1 MKKWFLL
8 FILSILLNSIS
19 LFSQKFE
26 RTVLPA
32 EFTAPWEIQYGP
44 DHHLWLTDRNGV
56 IARVDT
62 FGNKTIIYQAPDFF
76 WGSEYEYLQSPCQ
89 KFVISGTLGLALDPK
104 FMEDGHSFLY
114 YIYSYNAGT
123 DSMPKT
129 MNKIVQIHWNKE
141 TETAT
146 FVRDLYVEIPS
157 GMDHIGGRM
166 IAVVENDTSYLYFTV
181 GDCGVSEFSKPECF
195 PDQSLNPDNFTQ
207 DPTKKNGKTH
217 RININGDIPWSNP
230 IPGNSMFTRGH
241 RNPQGMFYIP
251 ETNTVYTTE
260 HGDFTD
266 DEINPLYDGMNYGFK
281 NVHGYHHDDN
291 FTGEADFIANY
302 KPHPLI
308 LNDSLVEPIYSWCAV
323 PKPEN
328 TKDNSTWCTV
338 APSDAIYYADT
349 TIQSLHNTIL
359 VTTLKTSEL
368 VTSGLYVFHLND
380 DKKTLRPSTE
390 KQPNP
395 RRLFVEDNPLN
406 GRLRDIAV
414 NPEGTKIYLITN
426 NFNGEPNRIIVYSY
440 VGESDTT
447 DNSDTTDTNPDDS
460 TETSVWEKNM
470 SSLEVFL
477 SPNPVNDYLNISTR
491 FEVKSLEIY
500 SVLGEKVLEFSE
512 KNSKYDVRNLSRG
525 MYTILLRGKGMNQI
539 VYAKFLK
546 E

>member
-1 MKKWFLL
+1 MFFTLAYLL
-8 FILSILLNSIS
+8 TSIS
-19 LFSQKFE
+19 AFSQRFE

-56 IARVDT
+56 VARVDT

-76 WGSEYEYLQSPCQ
+76 WGSEFEYLQSPCQ

-104 FMEDGHSFLY
+104 FMEDGHSFIY

-129 MNKIVQIHWNKE
+129 TNKIVQLHWNKE

-146 FVRDLYVEIPS
+146 FVRDLYLNIPS

-207 DPTKKNGKTH
+207 DPTTKNGKTH

-241 RNPQGMFYIP
+241 RNPQGLFYIP
-251 ETNTVYTTE
+251 DTKTVYNTE

-266 DEINPLYDGMNYGFK
+266 DEINPLYPGMNYGFK

-291 FTGEADFIANY
+291 FPGEADFIASY
-302 KPHPLI
+302 TPHPLI
-308 LNDSLVEPIYSWCAV
+308 LNDSLVEPFYSWCAV

-338 APSDAIYYADT
+338 APSDGMYYADT
-349 TIQSLHNTIL
+349 TIPSLYNTIL
-359 VTTLKTSEL
+359 VTTLKTSDL
-368 VTSGLYVFHLND
+368 VTSGLYVFHLNE
-380 DKKTLRPSTE
+380 DKKTLRPSTK

-395 RRLFVEDNPLN
+395 RRLFVEDNPFN
-406 GRLRDIAV
+406 GRLRDIAT
-414 NPEGTKIYLITN
+414 NHDGTKLFLITN
-426 NFNGEPNRIIVYSY
+426 NFNNEPNRIIVYTY
-440 VGESDTT
+440 LGEADSS

-460 TETSVWEKNM
+460 TETSIQFDYTSK
-470 SSLEVFL
+470 SEVYL
-477 SPNPVNDYLNISTR
+477 SPNPVNDMITISTP
-491 FEVKSLEIY
+491 FEIEQVEIFSL
-500 SVLGEKVLEFSE
+500 LGEKVLSISHSQ
-512 KNSKYDVRNLSRG
+512 SKINVRSLPRG
-525 MYTILLRGKGMNQI
+525 LYTLAIRGKGRFH
-539 VYAKFLK
+539 YSYSKFLK